1 MHFSQLFSHR
11 SDKNLMSAL
20 ISTLSQILLFSFLSI
35 FLSGSLCAQTT
46 TTQTIERNLTRKIKS
61 DVEFSFQFTS
71 LIMRVGEQLD
81 RDIARSK
88 TRAEVEDFLELQDQ
102 QIEALL
108 KSKVENYIK
117 FYESNLPLPDA
128 QKGAFNRFLNNI
140 KWANLVDVFRSSF
153 VGLSGFFKRKGVGAV
168 LGMVMGQVMEY
179 SVYFALYSLDLT
191 QLIPISM
198 AIPYGTILSFV
209 PNVIERFKLKGR
221 LIKLMGGKEAYRAYQ
236 LQMKVAL
243 EKIKMK
249 NADQVLFP
257 LKTPESSS
265 ARVVDAVILSKN
277 TWWNSFM
284 TKMGFNRD
292 ALNYASLNLFI
303 LMNNV
308 DDDYIQWV
316 KGSKVLDKYM
326 KTALIS
332 EHLIN
337 LDDKDIALKFRTRFS
352 ENFTQLRR
360 SNYWIA
366 LEQWTI
372 DIMKA
377 KTIDDIRVMM
387 AKIPAGVE
395 PQKILELWD
404 GIILPHYSNSM
415 PINYF
420 SYRKLKEEITILK
433 DLSYQSKAMTWNREF
448 AEQFEKMIQK
458 TFKLHLPE
466 CRHPEAVAV
475 KLILRQ

>member
-128 QKGAFNRFLNNI
+128 QKGAFKRFLNNI

>member
-1 MHFSQLFSHR
+1 GLFIHFGQLFPHR
-11 SDKNLMSAL
+11 SDKILMSAL
-20 ISTLSQILLFSFLSI
+20 ISAPSRTLLLVGLSFLSI
-35 FLSGSLCAQTT
+35 FLSGSLCAQNTIETT
-46 TTQTIERNLTRKIKS
+46 VETTLETTLETTERNLTRKIKS

-81 RDIARSK
+81 RDIAGSK
-88 TRAEVEDFLELQDQ
+88 TQAEVKDFLELQDQ
-102 QIEALL
+102 QIETLL

-128 QKGAFNRFLNNI
+128 QKGAFRRFLNNV

-153 VGLSGFFKRKGVGAV
+153 IGLSGFFKRKGVGAV

-221 LIKLMGGKEAYRAYQ
+221 LMKLMGGKEAYRAYQ

-277 TWWNSFM
+277 TWWNSLM

-292 ALNYASLNLFI
+292 ALNYASVNLFM

-308 DDDYIQWV
+308 D
-316 KGSKVLDKYM
+316 
-326 KTALIS
+326 
-332 EHLIN
+332 
-337 LDDKDIALKFRTRFS
+337 
-352 ENFTQLRR
+352 
-360 SNYWIA
+360 
-366 LEQWTI
+366 
-372 DIMKA
+372 
-377 KTIDDIRVMM
+377 
-387 AKIPAGVE
+387 
-395 PQKILELWD
+395 
-404 GIILPHYSNSM
+404 
-415 PINYF
+415 
-420 SYRKLKEEITILK
+420 
-433 DLSYQSKAMTWNREF
+433 
-448 AEQFEKMIQK
+448 
-458 TFKLHLPE
+458 
-466 CRHPEAVAV
+466 
-475 KLILRQ
+475 

>member
-1 MHFSQLFSHR
+1 
-11 SDKNLMSAL
+11 MSAL
-20 ISTLSQILLFSFLSI
+20 ISAPSRTLLLVGLSFLSI
-35 FLSGSLCAQTT
+35 FLSGSLCAQNTIETT
-46 TTQTIERNLTRKIKS
+46 VETTLETTLETTERNLTRKIKS

-81 RDIARSK
+81 RDIAGSK
-88 TRAEVEDFLELQDQ
+88 TQAEVKDFLELQDQ
-102 QIEALL
+102 QIETLL

-128 QKGAFNRFLNNI
+128 QKGAFRRFLNNV

-153 VGLSGFFKRKGVGAV
+153 IGLSGFFKRKGVGAV

-221 LIKLMGGKEAYRAYQ
+221 LMKLMGGKEAYRAYQ

-277 TWWNSFM
+277 TWWNSLM

-292 ALNYASLNLFI
+292 ALNYASVNLFM

-316 KGSKVLDKYM
+316 KASKVLDKYM

-387 AKIPAGVE
+387 AQIPAGVE

-433 DLSYQSKAMTWNREF
+433 DMSYQSKAMTWNREF
-448 AEQFEKMIQK
+448 AEQFEKVIQR

-466 CRHPEAVAV
+466 CKHPEAVAV
-475 KLILRQ
+475 KLLLGQ